1 MFRHTKFQHLAICG
15 ILATL
20 LAAAYAEDKHNHA
33 APAAAT
39 SPGLEKMKSLAG
51 TWLMTDES
59 GKPTDQ
65 VASII
70 KVTAAG
76 SAVHETLFPG
86 QPMEMMSVYTVDGEG
101 DGSGLAMTHY
111 CMLGNQPRLKG
122 TLAEDGK
129 QIKFDFVAGGNLDV
143 KKDKHMHGAVLTLI
157 DADHIQIEGVA
168 WENGEPCKEMC
179 GTMKLVRKK
188 E

>member
-1 MFRHTKFQHLAICG
+1 MFRHTKFRHVAICG
-15 ILATL
+15 ILASL
-20 LAAAYAEDKHNHA
+20 LAAAYAEDKHNHT
-33 APAAAT
+33 APSTAT
-39 SPGLEKMKSLAG
+39 NPGLEKMKSLAG

-59 GKPTDQ
+59 GQPTEQ
-65 VASII
+65 VASVI

-86 QPMEMMSVYTVDGEG
+86 QPMEMMSVYTA
-101 DGSGLAMTHY
+101 DGSSLAMTHY
-111 CMLGNQPRLKG
+111 CMLGNQPQLKG

-129 QIKFDFVAGGNLDV
+129 EIKFDFVGGGNLDV
-143 KKDKHMHGAVLTLI
+143 KKDKHMHGAVLKLI